1 MSDATNTCTFAQY
14 ICAPAIFYSVA
25 SFIHHSRHTQAT
37 LIQRAITLPMYRT
50 AAVVVGAPKQL
61 IPAVCAAAGLVKEVM
76 YVPVASKLDQT
87 SLEDSAILKPPL
99 EPSLGEL
106 SHWVEQ
112 MFLQV
117 SKLNPSL
124 DLRVLLPR
132 PPSPSLGSP
141 APSPPSPPPSPSPPP
156 PLLQHKVDALL
167 STASSYK
174 DAVTLPSYQMLARRT
189 SFDLDTPS
197 FNQLQ
202 LSAQP
207 VLPPQEAAASHAHE
221 LKASSD
227 VALGGTFDYIH
238 NGHRLLLT
246 QAALVATNRILVG
259 VANGILLKDKKTLS
273 ELIKPVE
280 ERIAEVE
287 ALIRD
292 IQPELCI
299 EVVPITDVYGPT
311 AWDEKREGLVV
322 SAETVSGGDKVN
334 EERKR
339 RVSA

>member
-1 MSDATNTCTFAQY
+1 
-14 ICAPAIFYSVA
+14 
-25 SFIHHSRHTQAT
+25 
-37 LIQRAITLPMYRT
+37 
-50 AAVVVGAPKQL
+50 
-61 IPAVCAAAGLVKEVM
+61 
-76 YVPVASKLDQT
+76 
-87 SLEDSAILKPPL
+87 
-99 EPSLGEL
+99 
-106 SHWVEQ
+106 
-112 MFLQV
+112 
-117 SKLNPSL
+117 
-124 DLRVLLPR
+124 
-132 PPSPSLGSP
+132 
-141 APSPPSPPPSPSPPP
+141 
-156 PLLQHKVDALL
+156 
-167 STASSYK
+167 
-174 DAVTLPSYQMLARRT
+174 MLARRT

-207 VLPPQEAAASHAHE
+207 VLPPQETTASCTHE
-221 LKASSD
+221 LKALSD

-246 QAALVATNRILVG
+246 QAALVTTNRILVG
-259 VANGILLKDKKTLS
+259 VANGILLKNKTLS

-292 IQPELCI
+292 IQPEVCI

-311 AWDEKREGLVV
+311 AWDEKLDGLVV